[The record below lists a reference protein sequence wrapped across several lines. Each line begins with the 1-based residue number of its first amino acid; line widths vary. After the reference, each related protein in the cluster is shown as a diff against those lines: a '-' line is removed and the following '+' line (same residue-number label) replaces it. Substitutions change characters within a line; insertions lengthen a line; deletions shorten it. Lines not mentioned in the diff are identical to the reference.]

1 MAHNGLALSARS
13 DAGATGAGGTTT
25 CTDAA
30 GFVEGATCVLSAR
43 SASSEPLETAD
54 IDTDSPPCTD
64 STRSVVPIASFRIIS
79 RPAIDPTPP
88 AEPAISPHR
97 TKWSGLE
104 RRVDR

>member
-30 GFVEGATCVLSAR
+30 GFVGGATCVL

-54 IDTDSPPCTD
+54 VDTDSPPCTD
-64 STRSVVPIASFRIIS
+64 SIRSVIPIASFRIIS
-79 RPAIDPTPP
+79 RPAIDPTQQ
-88 AEPAISPHR
+88 AESVVGHSARSI
-97 TKWSGLE
+97 TQ
-104 RRVDR
+104 

>member
-13 DAGATGAGGTTT
+13 DAGATGAGGTTA

-30 GFVEGATCVLSAR
+30 GFGGGATCVLSASR
-43 SASSEPLETAD
+43 EPLETAD

-64 STRSVVPIASFRIIS
+64 STRSVIPIASFRIIS

>member
-13 DAGATGAGGTTT
+13 DAGATGAGEGTTT

-30 GFVEGATCVLSAR
+30 GFVGGATCVL

-64 STRSVVPIASFRIIS
+64 SIRSVIPIASFRIIS
-79 RPAIDPTPP
+79 RPDIDPTPP
-88 AEPAISPHR
+88 AESAISPHR